1 MPIKSLG
8 QILGYEKS
16 SERVGIVI
24 AAPNPY
30 ILAVD
35 SVDGTADLV
44 IKPLTCITTPGIT
57 GTARS
62 AEGELVLV
70 IGLSF
75 LLDGCKIHD
84 HERMTA

>member
-1 MPIKSLG
+1 MPVKSLG
-8 QILGYEKS
+8 RTLGYS
-16 SERVGIVI
+16 PNSERVGIVV

-30 ILAVD
+30 ILSVD

-44 IKPLTCITTPGIT
+44 IKPLTCLTTPGIT

-70 IGLSF
+70 ISLSF
-75 LLDGCKIHD
+75 LMDGCKTREHVVN
-84 HERMTA
+84 